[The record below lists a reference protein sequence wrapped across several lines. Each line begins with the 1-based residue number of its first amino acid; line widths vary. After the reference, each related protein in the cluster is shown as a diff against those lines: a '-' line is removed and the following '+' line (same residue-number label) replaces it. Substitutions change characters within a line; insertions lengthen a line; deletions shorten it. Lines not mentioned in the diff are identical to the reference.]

1 MTAYAT
7 VSRDD
12 PFAAS
17 KAMFTALASELA
29 GPAAAGLTASGLEE
43 FLDERGRKVLLQLCT
58 TTTTCGRFG
67 NSRPANTVPR
77 PDRGGR

>member
-29 GPAAAGLTASGLEE
+29 CPAAAGLTASGLEE
-43 FLDERGRKVLLQLCT
+43 FLDERGREVLLQLLQDHYDLREIREQQAREHRAPT
-58 TTTTCGRFG
+58 
-67 NSRPANTVPR
+67 
-77 PDRGGR
+77 